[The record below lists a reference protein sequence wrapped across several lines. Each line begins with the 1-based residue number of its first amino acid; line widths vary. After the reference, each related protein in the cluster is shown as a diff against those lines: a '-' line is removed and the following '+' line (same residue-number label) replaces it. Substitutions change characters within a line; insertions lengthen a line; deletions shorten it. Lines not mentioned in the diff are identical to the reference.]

1 MEPRV
6 NAFCRS
12 AFSRQEKRALF
23 FPVQPRICHTCNRPK
38 AIKHINFVNL
48 SNRHQ
53 NLICMRQP
61 AHHGGGAG
69 GGHGGAAGAGAVGGG
84 AGGAVGGGAGGAV
97 GGGVGGG
104 GGGDGDGGDGS
115 NFVSVEQFNAS
126 INQILNSINL
136 INNNIHQINNS
147 INNIINRLNNN
158 NIN

>member
-1 MEPRV
+1 MDPRM
-6 NAFCRS
+6 NAFCKS

-84 AGGAVGGGAGGAV
+84 AGVGAAGP
-97 GGGVGGG
+97 
-104 GGGDGDGGDGS
+104 
-115 NFVSVEQFNAS
+115 NFVSVAQFNAS
-126 INQILNSINL
+126 INQILNSINQ

-147 INNIINRLNNN
+147 LNNIINRLNNN